1 MTQDAADKPPNYN
14 TLQTAIHEMTGA
26 RMSILLI
33 IGGTNG
39 NGFSRKVEVSLL
51 EDKATYKKVLLTVAE
66 ALQSVAKLLLSEAE
80 EL

>member
-1 MTQDAADKPPNYN
+1 MTDKLPNYD
-14 TLQTAIHEMTGA
+14 TLQKAIHELTGA

-33 IGGTNG
+33 IGGING
-39 NGFSRKVEVSLL
+39 NGFARKVEPSLL

>member
-1 MTQDAADKPPNYN
+1 MTDKPPNYDD
-14 TLQTAIHEMTGA
+14 LQNAIHALTGA

-33 IGGTNG
+33 IGGTEG
-39 NGFSRKVEVSLL
+39 NGFARKVEPSLM